1 MSVSFNHDVNYRL
14 PPYATEN
21 KQVEVNSVYV
31 LFQEGD
37 WTPVAE
43 TRRKRGRGRLSTPTT
58 NDANNKR
65 PKLQVEVLLTFKI
78 TVLFTWLDI
87 TENQNNKFLFFVNK
101 YLRTNLLYL

>member
-14 PPYATEN
+14 PPYVTEN

-78 TVLFTWLDI
+78 TVLFT
-87 TENQNNKFLFFVNK
+87 
-101 YLRTNLLYL
+101 